1 MLKNRLFVLAV
12 TLLVMLPA
20 VWAVDEDRDIP
31 TAVIVNDEGGVQ
43 RITGI
48 LPLRNPNIKIYTVDP
63 VIILEDQ
70 VNFVS
75 RDILAEL
82 PAASQVF
89 ARLLNDFYAEGDVEY
104 ELLLPIAPQGTLLDL
119 NFDDREDVGV
129 QVYQVAHWDNR
140 YGDAFLDIRDAY
152 GWSGAYS
159 SVIVEEDPRKLGEI
173 IGGKLVLFAPDDQQ
187 TIASGFGED
196 GLLFTADDP
205 QMRIPAGWSILNLD
219 AEPFTLDRSNN
230 VVVDL
235 IEPKEAIPPDF
246 SGLSFTEAFDA
257 LIEWGKQRYAF
268 TEFNGTDWD
277 ALSEQFRP
285 RFVEADNNG
294 DVQAYEIAIDELAK
308 SIPDGHVSAA
318 SATSNA
324 LEQQSIAGGLGFALR
339 ELSDGRVL
347 VNFVLPGSPA
357 DQAGIVFGAEV
368 TAINGQP
375 IDDAIAAVNSVNGP
389 YSNPDIERLDQ
400 VRFVTRFPLGVDVE
414 VTFVNPGEAEQTVTL
429 TTVNERDSLRFSRQ
443 FVYGQAIATVKSP
456 LEFQFLPSGY
466 GYVSVNDFYGNEMLM
481 IKTWEYFLDAA
492 NAQGTPG
499 IIIDLRTN
507 GGGFSFIGNRIAS
520 YLYDEEIVLGYNAS
534 FNEFLGEFYFDPRF
548 PERIIPEFNEARRYR
563 GPVAVLVG
571 PGCASA
577 CEFFAWALTRN
588 ERSAVVGQYG
598 TNSIGGGVEEIPMP
612 AGITFRIPSV
622 RPIDPDGNIY
632 VEGTGIQPTVVVP
645 VTEENMATT
654 DDIVLEA
661 AIAYLD
667 DLIASQQP
675 VFEAVEAGSIS
686 VGETVELSIGVGER
700 VYVDFN
706 TGAGGMV
713 NIVITSEI
721 GAFVNILSPEGE
733 VLADG
738 TSPADPG
745 WEELELPPDFDLV
758 LEIRTAE
765 DAFSGTFTLTIEPIE

>member
-1 MLKNRLFVLAV
+1 MVLKRRILLAAL
-12 TLLVMLPA
+12 LLVLLPT

-31 TAVIVNDEGGVQ
+31 MAVIVNDEGGVQ

-48 LPLRNPNIKIYTVDP
+48 LPLRNPNIKVYTVDP

-119 NFDDREDVGV
+119 NFDDREDLGV

-140 YGDAFLDIRDAY
+140 YGDAILDVRDAY

-159 SVIVEEDPRKLGEI
+159 SVTVDEDPRKLGEI
-173 IGGKLVLFAPDDQQ
+173 TGGKLVIFAPDDQQ

-230 VVVDL
+230 VIVDL

-246 SGLSFTEAFDA
+246 SALSFTEAFDA
-257 LIEWGKQRYAF
+257 LIEWGRQRYAF

-308 SIPDGHVSAA
+308 AIPDGHVSAA
-318 SATSNA
+318 SATSNS
-324 LEQQSIAGGLGFALR
+324 LEQQSIAGGLGFAVR
-339 ELSDGRVL
+339 ELTDGRIL
-347 VNFVLPGSPA
+347 VNFVQPGSPA
-357 DQAGIVFGAEV
+357 DNVGIKFGAEV

-375 IDDAIAAVNSVNGP
+375 IEDAIAAVNSVNAP
-389 YSNPDIERLDQ
+389 YSNPAIERLDQ

-414 VTFVNPGEAEQTVTL
+414 VTFVNPGEEERTVTL
-429 TTVNERDSLRFSRQ
+429 TTVNERASLSFSRQ
-443 FVYGQAIATVKSP
+443 FVYGQSIATIKSP

-481 IKTWEYFLDAA
+481 IKVWEYFLDAV
-492 NAQGTPG
+492 NFQGTPG

-534 FNEFLGEFYFDPRF
+534 FNEILGEFYFDPRF
-548 PERIIPEFNEARRYR
+548 PERIQPEFNEARRYR
-563 GPVAVLVG
+563 GPVVVLVG

-577 CEFFAWALTRN
+577 CEFFAYALTRN
-588 ERSAVVGQYG
+588 ERAAVVGQYG

-667 DLIASQQP
+667 ELIASQQP
-675 VFEAVEAGSIS
+675 VFEAVDGGSIS
-686 VGETVELSIGVGER
+686 IGETVELSINAGER

-706 TGAGGMV
+706 TGAGGVV

-721 GAFVNILSPEGE
+721 GAFVNILSPEGD

-758 LEIRTAE
+758 LEILTAE

>member
-1 MLKNRLFVLAV
+1 MRLRW
-12 TLLVMLPA
+12 LLIAAVMLMALP
-20 VWAVDEDRDIP
+20 VLAVDEDRDIP
-31 TAVIVNDEGGVQ
+31 RAVVVNDEGGVQ
-43 RITGI
+43 RITGV

-75 RDILAEL
+75 RDILAEI
-82 PAASQVF
+82 PTASQVF

-104 ELLLPIAPQGTLLDL
+104 ELLLPIAPQGTLLDV
-119 NFDDREDVGV
+119 NFDDREDLGL
-129 QVYQVAHWDNR
+129 QIYQVAHWDNR

-159 SVIVEEDPRKLGEI
+159 SVSVTDDPRQLGEI
-173 IGGKLVLFAPDDQQ
+173 TGGKLVIFAPDDRQ

-205 QMRIPAGWSILNLD
+205 QMRVPIGWSVLNLD
-219 AEPFTLDRSNN
+219 AEPFTLDRSNH
-230 VVVDL
+230 VIVDL

-246 SGLSFTEAFDA
+246 SNLSFTEAFDA
-257 LIEWGKQRYAF
+257 LIEWGRVHYPF

-277 ALSEQFRP
+277 ALAERFRP
-285 RFVEADNNG
+285 RFVEADNTG

-308 SIPDGHVSAA
+308 AIPDGHVSAA
-318 SATSNA
+318 SLTSNS
-324 LEQQSIAGGLGFALR
+324 LEQQRIAGGLGFAVR
-339 ELSDGRVL
+339 ELTDGRIL
-347 VNFVLPGSPA
+347 VNFVQPGGPA
-357 DQAGIVFGAEV
+357 ENAGIVFGAEV
-368 TAINGQP
+368 TAINGVP
-375 IDDAIAAVNSVNGP
+375 IEEAIAAVDSVNAP
-389 YSNPDIERLDQ
+389 YSNPAIERLDQ

-414 VTFVNPGEAEQTVTL
+414 VTFINPGETERTVTM
-429 TTVNERDSLRFSRQ
+429 TTVNERASLSFSRQ
-443 FVYGQAIATVKSP
+443 FVYGQAVATVKSP

-492 NAQGTPG
+492 NAQSTPG

-520 YLYDEEIVLGYNAS
+520 YLYDEELILGYNAS
-534 FNEFLGEFYFDPRF
+534 YNEILGEFYYDPRF
-548 PERIIPEFNEARRYR
+548 PERIQPEFNEARRYR

-577 CEFFAWALTRN
+577 CEFFAYALTRN
-588 ERSAVVGQYG
+588 ERAAVVGQYG

-632 VEGTGIQPTVVVP
+632 VEGTGIQPTVLVP

-667 DLIASQQP
+667 ELIAGQQP
-675 VFEAVEAGSIS
+675 EFEAVEAGSIS
-686 VGETVELSIGVGER
+686 IGETVELSIAAGER

-706 TGAGGMV
+706 TGAGGVV

-721 GAFVNILSPEGE
+721 GAFVNILSPTGE

-738 TSPADPG
+738 TSPSDPG
-745 WEELELPPDFDLV
+745 WEELELPPNFDLV
-758 LEIRTAE
+758 LEIRTAS
-765 DAFSGTFTLTIEPIE
+765 DAFSGAFTLSIELQD